1 MSCCVPRF
9 LALAPRVLGSLYFLA
24 FRYSLIGT
32 VTYDGGWHNDQKQG
46 NGTMTYANGNYY
58 SGGWSGNLRNG
69 MGTMEWVVTRERYVG
84 EWRDGLQHG
93 SGEHTWLRQQD
104 TTSPFQQRERYV
116 GEWRNGQRHGRGTF
130 WFANGSRYEGMW
142 EKNLKH
148 GLGTFFF
155 EDGTVYTGPFVRDRL
170 SDGVVQPVPD
180 MFGHLDLENYLGA
193 LGITRAAVGA
203 SAIQHLLVRY
213 NAELKQIYRSYAC
226 QGSDPSDAFVMTLA
240 QFRAFA
246 SDTRLISPTLPA
258 AQIDRLVASAS
269 PGTAKATP
277 PLSLSAFQLK
287 RLLRTRP
294 AGDRCVENVA
304 TDVGVHD
311 AGRTLLFREFVQGIV
326 AIVAIASPIVQNSA
340 ANSLPRKMQV
350 LIEDVILPSLLKS
363 DKASRAHTIS
373 HMVRPFEMA
382 NTTSRA
388 EVVIEAASEA
398 LAPFKEALRNLY
410 HYYTQVNLPE
420 SIPELA

>member
-1 MSCCVPRF
+1 
-9 LALAPRVLGSLYFLA
+9 
-24 FRYSLIGT
+24 
-32 VTYDGGWHNDQKQG
+32 
-46 NGTMTYANGNYY
+46 
-58 SGGWSGNLRNG
+58 
-69 MGTMEWVVTRERYVG
+69 MGTMEWTVTRERYVG

-142 EKNLKH
+142 EMNLKH
-148 GLGTFFF
+148 GLGTFSF
-155 EDGTVYTGPFVRDRL
+155 EDGTVYTGPFVHDRL

-193 LGITRAAVGA
+193 LGMTRAAVGA

-213 NAELKQIYRSYAC
+213 NPELKQIYRSYAC
-226 QGSDPSDAFVMTLA
+226 QGPDPSDAFVMTLA

-246 SDTRLISPTLPA
+246 SDTRLMSPTLPT
-258 AQIDRLVASAS
+258 AQIDRLVASTS
-269 PGTAKATP
+269 PGTAEATP
-277 PLSLSAFQLK
+277 LPSLSAFQLM

-294 AGDRCVENVA
+294 ASDCGVENVA

-326 AIVAIASPIVQNSA
+326 AIVATASPAVQNSV
-340 ANSLPRKMQV
+340 ANALPHQIQV
-350 LIEDVILPSLLKS
+350 LIEHIILPTLLKS
-363 DKASRAHTIS
+363 DEATRAHIKS
-373 HMVRPFEMA
+373 HIAHPFEMA

-388 EVVIEAASEA
+388 AVAMEAASEA
-398 LAPFKEALRNLY
+398 LSPFKEALRNLY